1 MPPSLPDKNLA
12 ATGSDFGRHAGLGL
26 QFVGTLALLGGLGWW
41 LDGKWGT
48 GPWLLVVG
56 IFLGSIVAFIT
67 IVKSVPPAKAVHVT
81 KPYLEDDE
89 PKGKKPADGAIDEPF
104 SDSSDTP

>member
-12 ATGSDFGRHAGLGL
+12 AAGSDFGRHAGLGL
-26 QFVGTLALLGGLGWW
+26 QFVGTLALLGALGWW
-41 LDGKWGT
+41 LDGLWGT

-67 IVKSVPPAKAVHVT
+67 IVKSVPPAKAVRVT
-81 KPYLEDDE
+81 KPYLEDDASEGRE
-89 PKGKKPADGAIDEPF
+89 PAGDANDERHTDPQ
-104 SDSSDTP
+104 DPR